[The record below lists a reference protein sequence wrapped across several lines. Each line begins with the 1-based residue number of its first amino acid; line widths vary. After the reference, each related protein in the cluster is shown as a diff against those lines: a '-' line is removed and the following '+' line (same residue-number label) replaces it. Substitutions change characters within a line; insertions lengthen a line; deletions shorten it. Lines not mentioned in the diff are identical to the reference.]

1 MIIFWFHRHG
11 VWREGLGFSADGR
24 DGPKQELI
32 TSRWYL
38 VTVVLLCVDE
48 GEILW
53 LQLYFLFSFFSLLP
67 PIKRE
72 YSLLF
77 CKSGKMVNCGWQV
90 VTSGLSNREEGG
102 S

>member
-1 MIIFWFHRHG
+1 MVAIISYVLFLHC
-11 VWREGLGFSADGR
+11 
-24 DGPKQELI
+24 
-32 TSRWYL
+32 YL
-38 VTVVLLCVDE
+38 
-48 GEILW
+48 
-53 LQLYFLFSFFSLLP
+53 
-67 PIKRE
+67 PIRE